1 MSIKV
6 LITGDYCPIGR
17 NQNKIEQEDYSFMS
31 AFASYAAN
39 ADLAI
44 TNLEAPITEGTK
56 AILKAGPNI
65 KLNKNSLKPL
75 NKFNFNLVTLA
86 NNHILDY
93 GEDGV
98 VSTIKRCIDS
108 NINYVGAGENINDA
122 RKLFKTIIDSKI
134 VGVINF
140 AENEFCAATENSFGA
155 NPVNI
160 IANHNDIVKA
170 KKEVDFLFVIAHGGR
185 EHYQLPSP
193 KTRERY
199 RFYASS
205 GADVV
210 VAHHPHC
217 YSGYEIYGG
226 TPIFYS
232 LGNFIFD
239 YKKKYQ
245 SGMWT
250 EGYGVVFNIVDGS
263 IDFKLI
269 PFFQGRDQNP
279 DLVLM
284 EGEDLVR
291 FNKKIKELNEIIVVD
306 QRLMNCWS
314 DYLETQKTLYK
325 GSLFIQN
332 KYLRGLMIKEFLPPV
347 FIQNKVYK
355 SLVLNLFRCET
366 HKEIISNIL
375 ESEL

>member
-17 NQNKIEQEDYSFMS
+17 IQNRIKQEDFSFMS

-44 TNLEAPITEGTK
+44 TNLEAPITEGTNS
-56 AILKAGPNI
+56 ILKAGPNI
-65 KLNKNSLKPL
+65 KLNKNALKPL
-75 NKFNFNLVTLA
+75 NRFNFNLVTLA

-93 GEDGV
+93 DEEGV
-98 VSTIKRCIDS
+98 VSTIKHCNKN
-108 NINYVGAGENINDA
+108 NINYVGAGENINEA
-122 RKLFKTIIDSKI
+122 RKLFKIKIDSKI
-134 VGVINF
+134 VGVINV
-140 AENEFCAATENSFGA
+140 AENEFCTATENSFGA
-155 NPVNI
+155 NPVNLI
-160 IANHNDIVKA
+160 SNHNDIVQA
-170 KKEVDFLFVIAHGGR
+170 KKEVDCLFVIAHGGR

-217 YSGYEIYGG
+217 YSGYEIYGE

-245 SGMWT
+245 RGMWT
-250 EGYGVVFNIVDGS
+250 EGYGVDFNILDGS

-269 PFFQGRDQNP
+269 PFFQGRHQNP

-291 FNKKIKELNEIIVVD
+291 FNKKIKELNKIIIDD
-306 QRLMNCWS
+306 QRLTKCWR

-325 GSLFIQN
+325 SSLFVQN
-332 KYLRGLMIKEFLPPV
+332 RYLRGLMIKGFIPP
-347 FIQNKVYK
+347 ILTQNKVYK

-375 ESEL
+375 EGEL